1 MKIKRLIFIFL
12 PFFIVLFLSS
22 LAFAVSTPLF
32 VNGEKKGTVSTFTIK
47 GIRYIA
53 VKDLVQAL
61 GGKFKYKPETGAF
74 SFILGGKLYQLQ
86 LNNPTALVNGR
97 IKLLDYFPKVVGDKI
112 CIPLNFILSTTSL
125 KFDRKRNVL
134 YVGTKPTRQVPSLPG
149 KQVPAPTTTPSS
161 VVKPVKPLVVVSPSR
176 EKAVVFLSRV
186 RYYSSKT
193 YTRIV
198 LDLSRVPSYKIRV
211 NRGFIIIDLNA
222 TRAPKRETYKIR
234 DGLVRDVEVIPGER
248 NSQIRI
254 GVNGAPPYRDF
265 TLRQPP
271 RLVIDVLR
279 RVSEKPVANRPAS
292 VVPGAPSQTRRPSA
306 GVEKPAKEPIKIR
319 AQGKGKFL
327 IVIDPGHGGKDPG
340 AIGSRGTKEKDIALR
355 VAMYLRNELIKRG
368 YKVVLTRDKD
378 VYLPLK
384 KRTYIANKSRADVFI
399 SIHCNASF
407 SPSAQGSEIYY
418 MALPSD
424 SSAMSVALRENME
437 LGLTGEEVRKKTDML
452 VRILADMMKNAK
464 VNESAKLAE
473 SIYKT
478 LKNGLRIPVRRI
490 AQAPFFVLR
499 GAVMPAVLVEL
510 AFITNP
516 REEALLRRAS
526 WQRKVA
532 VLLAKG
538 VENYLSSVR

>member
-1 MKIKRLIFIFL
+1 MKVKRFAFTFL
-12 PFFIVLFLSS
+12 PFLIVLLLSS
-22 LAFAVSTPLF
+22 LVFAVSTPLF

-47 GIRYIA
+47 GIRYVA
-53 VKDLVQAL
+53 VKDLVQVL

-74 SFILGGKLYQLQ
+74 SFVLGGKLYQLQ
-86 LNNPTALVNGR
+86 LNNPTALVNGK

-125 KFDRKRNVL
+125 RFDSKQNIL
-134 YVGTKPTRQVPSLPG
+134 YVGTKPTRRVPSLPG
-149 KQVPAPTTTPSS
+149 KQVPAPTATPSA
-161 VVKPVKPLVVVSPSR
+161 VVKPVKPLVVVPPSR
-176 EKAVVFLSRV
+176 EEASVFLSRV

-211 NRGFIIIDLNA
+211 DRGFIIIDLNA
-222 TRAPKRETYKIR
+222 TKAPKKEVYKIR
-234 DGLVRDVEVIPGER
+234 DGLVKDVEVIPGER
-248 NSQIRI
+248 NLQIRI
-254 GVNGAPPYRDF
+254 GINGAPPYRDF
-265 TLRQPP
+265 TLKQPP

-279 RVSEKPVANRPAS
+279 KVLEKPATTRPAH
-292 VVPGAPSQTRRPSA
+292 VAPEAPSQTRRPSA
-306 GVEKPAKEPIKIR
+306 GVKKPAKGPVKIR

-327 IVIDPGHGGKDPG
+327 VVIDPGHGGKDPG
-340 AIGSRGTKEKDIALR
+340 AIGSRGTKEKDIVLR
-355 VAMYLRNELIKRG
+355 VAIYLRNELIKRG
-368 YKVVLTRDKD
+368 YRVILTRDKD
-378 VYLPLK
+378 AYLPLK
-384 KRTYIANKSRADVFI
+384 ERTYIANKSRADVFV

-473 SIYKT
+473 SIYKK
-478 LKNGLRIPVRRI
+478 LKSGLRIPVRRI

-526 WQRKVA
+526 WQKKIA
-532 VLLAKG
+532 ILLAEG
-538 VENYLSSVR
+538 VESYLSSVR